1 MHRLIGTIGVCAALI
16 LVLGSGTAL
25 AFDSPQKYGVEV
37 RGGFGVYDMGD
48 ITPGIET
55 MQSNLNRVQIPNTLN
70 SSDAGPAAGMSF
82 LYRPSKHTMWE
93 VGYNALLEVENT
105 VDTTPDTASGE
116 ILMHGSE
123 IFVKGIVVATPADF
137 LHVNLGAGL
146 GYYGANLQIQDRYGR
161 RFNYDAK
168 GRAFGLIGSAG
179 IELLPT
185 PRLGIILSGGARVA
199 NTKHFSYEST
209 PASQSNLTAIG
220 STRTME
226 VNLSGFYG
234 SLGLRFYFDKVTKPI
249 DFKR

>member
-1 MHRLIGTIGVCAALI
+1 MHRLLGTIGVCAALI

-25 AFDSPQKYGVEV
+25 AFDSPQKYGVEL

-55 MQSNLNRVQIPNTLN
+55 LRDNLNRVQIANTLN
-70 SSDAGPAAGMSF
+70 SSDAGPAAGLSL

-93 VGYNALLEVENT
+93 VGYNALMEVENT
-105 VDTTPDTASGE
+105 VDSNPDTASGE

-123 IFVKGIVVATPADF
+123 FFVKGNVVITPADF
-137 LHVNLGAGL
+137 LNLNVGAGL

-161 RFNYDAK
+161 RYNYDAK

-179 IELLPT
+179 IEVLPT
-185 PRLGIILSGGARVA
+185 PRLGIVLSGGARVA
-199 NTKHFSYEST
+199 NAKHFTYETT
-209 PASQSNLTAIG
+209 PGTKTSLTAIG
-220 STRTME
+220 STRSME

-234 SLGLRFYFDKVTKPI
+234 SLGLRFYFDKVTKPV
-249 DFKR
+249 DFSR